1 MPKNRAFLYK
11 LLPVLAALLLAA
23 VVLWDLLPQ
32 QAARYTTT
40 SFAMGSA
47 LNLTLYGGGEEE
59 ANVIIADVQALEEA
73 ISPNIAT
80 SYTAQI
86 NQNGAAETSE
96 DYRKWVENAVD
107 ISRRTGGTFDITLG
121 ALSALWDIGGENQ
134 RVPAQ
139 KEIEAA
145 LSDTGSEYIEIQE
158 NQIAIPAG
166 MRLDFGAIGKGMA
179 CDAAYAAL
187 TGTDVRGAVIAS
199 GGSVLLY
206 GENPDGEGWTVGIQH
221 PERENGE
228 LIATLS
234 LDAGF
239 VSTSGNYQK
248 YFIQDGR
255 RYCHILDPETGY
267 PAENGLTSVT
277 VVAGTGAESDAL
289 ATACFVLG
297 YEKSLSVLA
306 DFHAEAVF
314 ITEDG
319 EIIPTEGLR
328 DKLTIQE

>member
-11 LLPVLAALLLAA
+11 LAPALAVFLLAA
-23 VVLWDLLPQ
+23 VVLWDLLPR

-59 ANVIIADVQALEEA
+59 ADAIIADVQALEEA
-73 ISPNIAT
+73 ISPNIAA

-134 RVPAQ
+134 RVPAP

-145 LSDTGSEYIEIQE
+145 LQHTGSEYIEIQE
-158 NQIAIPAG
+158 SQIAIPAG

-187 TGTDVRGAVIAS
+187 TGTDVKSAVIAS

-221 PERENGE
+221 PGKETGE

-277 VVAGTGAESDAL
+277 VVAQTGAESDAL